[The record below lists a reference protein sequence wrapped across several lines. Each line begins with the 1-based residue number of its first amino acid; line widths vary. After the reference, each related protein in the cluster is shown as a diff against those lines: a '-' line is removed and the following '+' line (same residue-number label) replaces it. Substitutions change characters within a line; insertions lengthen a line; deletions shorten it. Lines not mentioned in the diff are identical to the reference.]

1 MTMTS
6 RRAGRPLAE
15 SPASRLRAVRSRLFW
30 SVVWPRIRRF
40 VERTFHTALLLRT
53 TNFTQTRWLG
63 RPIRQNVLDLW
74 TIQETIAALRP
85 AVIIETGTFEGGSAL
100 FYADLLDRLGGAG
113 RVVTIDSA
121 PQSTPPHPRVTYLLG
136 DSTSRAVI
144 DRVMAAVAQ
153 AAGPVMVILDSDH
166 SEGHV
171 ARELDAYSPVVTPG
185 SFLLVQDGAIDRLGY
200 FRAFR
205 PGPCRAIERFLA
217 AHAEFE
223 IDRERCGRF
232 LITDHPN
239 GWLRRRADEPS

>member
-1 MTMTS
+1 MMTS
-6 RRAGRPLAE
+6 PQAGRPIAGH
-15 SPASRLRAVRSRLFW
+15 PVNRLRAVRSRLFW

-40 VERTFHTALLLRT
+40 VERTFHTALLIRT

-74 TIQETIAALRP
+74 TIQETIATLRP
-85 AVIIETGTFEGGSAL
+85 EVIIETGTFEGGSAL
-100 FYADLLDRLGGAG
+100 FYAELLDRLGGAG
-113 RVVTIDSA
+113 SVVTIDSA
-121 PQSTPPHPRVTYLLG
+121 PRSTPTHPRVTYLVG
-136 DSTSRAVI
+136 DSTSPAVI
-144 DRVMAAVAQ
+144 DQVHAVAAQ
-153 AAGPVMVILDSDH
+153 ASGPVMVILDSDH

-171 ARELDAYSPVVTPG
+171 ERELEAYSPFVTPG

-205 PGPCRAIERFLA
+205 PGPCRAIERFLV

-232 LITDHPN
+232 LITDHPD
-239 GWLRRRADEPS
+239 GWLRRRADEPH

>member
-1 MTMTS
+1 MTS
-6 RRAGRPLAE
+6 SRAGRPIAE
-15 SPASRLRAVRSRLFW
+15 HAASRLRAVRSRLFW
-30 SVVWPRIRRF
+30 SVVWPRIRQF
-40 VERTFHTALLLRT
+40 VERTFHTALLIRT

-74 TIQETIAALRP
+74 TIQETIVTLRP
-85 AVIIETGTFEGGSAL
+85 EVIIETGTFEGGSAL
-100 FYADLLDRLGGAG
+100 FYAELLDRLGGPG

-121 PQSTPPHPRVTYLLG
+121 PRSTPTHPRVTYLVG

-144 DRVMAAVAQ
+144 DRVKAVAAQ

-166 SEGHV
+166 SERHV
-171 ARELDAYSPVVTPG
+171 SGELDAYSPLVTPG

-205 PGPCRAIERFLA
+205 PGPCGAIERFLV

-232 LITDHPN
+232 LITDHPD
-239 GWLRRRADEPS
+239 GWLRRRADAPH

>member
-1 MTMTS
+1 MTIPQ
-6 RRAGRPLAE
+6 AGRPTAE
-15 SPASRLRAVRSRLFW
+15 YRANRLRAVRSRLFW
-30 SVVWPRIRRF
+30 SIVWPRIRWF
-40 VERTFHTALLLRT
+40 VERTFHTALLIRT

-85 AVIIETGTFEGGSAL
+85 DVIIETGTFEGGSAL
-100 FYADLLDRLGGAG
+100 FYAELLERLGGAG

-121 PQSTPPHPRVTYLLG
+121 PRATPEHPRVTYLVG

-144 DRVMAAVAQ
+144 DQVMAVAAQ

-171 ARELDAYSPVVTPG
+171 SRELDAYSPVVTPG

-205 PGPCRAIERFLA
+205 PGPGRAIERFLA
-217 AHAEFE
+217 AHAEFD
-223 IDRERCGRF
+223 IDQERCGRF

-239 GWLRRRADEPS
+239 GWLRRHADELDRQ